1 MSWSL
6 MSSENF
12 LHPESQSIGL
22 YKSLTN
28 ECFVLLSWK
37 LTYADCAQLPQMLL
51 LLPLMLVDQARSVCR
66 PYILLENNLDEPSN
80 LGFCPDVVGFRN
92 SIDFNKPVQVRCFR
106 TIVFYNRLIAMLI
119 GGKALAQA
127 RLLHYFLFQAH
138 TCKAGH
144 GGDCHFFPEQQ
155 NSGAWLLKGL
165 QVRIYIYIYI
175 YP

>member
-1 MSWSL
+1 
-6 MSSENF
+6 
-12 LHPESQSIGL
+12 
-22 YKSLTN
+22 
-28 ECFVLLSWK
+28 
-37 LTYADCAQLPQMLL
+37 MLL

-92 SIDFNKPVQVRCFR
+92 SIDFNKPLQVRCFR

-138 TCKAGH
+138 TCKAGN

-165 QVRIYIYIYI
+165 QVRIYVYIFLYIYTHTHKKEKVI
-175 YP
+175 FIHDLIQKEANPKHTLVD

>member
-1 MSWSL
+1 MNRPTLVFARMWWDSAIQL
-6 MSSENF
+6 I
-12 LHPESQSIGL
+12 SINL
-22 YKSLTN
+22 YKYVVS
-28 ECFVLLSWK
+28 E
-37 LTYADCAQLPQMLL
+37 
-51 LLPLMLVDQARSVCR
+51 RS
-66 PYILLENNLDEPSN
+66 
-80 LGFCPDVVGFRN
+80 F
-92 SIDFNKPVQVRCFR
+92 
-106 TIVFYNRLIAMLI
+106 FYNGLIAMLI

-175 YP
+175 YTHTHKKEKVIFIHDLIQKEANAKHTLVD